1 MGVVTGMAPVDAG
14 HGGFRGNVL
23 PPEPPPQKRRNYQ
36 QNAKQPEELI
46 GQNEGYIGAKRQG
59 DDAHLGEPPGHR
71 AQKGAEQIG
80 GDDANHPPQPLTR
93 SLNSVYR
100 SSVLL
105 FLIAIAIAFLS
116 R

>member
-1 MGVVTGMAPVDAG
+1 MHRISGHPLGVVTGMAPVDAR

-23 PPEPPPQKRRNYQ
+23 PPEPPPQNRRHNQ

-59 DDAHLGEPPGHR
+59 DDAHLGEPPGRR

-80 GDDANHPPQPLTR
+80 GGDDRKTDCDQAGGENRPC
-93 SLNSVYR
+93 
-100 SSVLL
+100 
-105 FLIAIAIAFLS
+105 FLGITMAG
-116 R
+116 